1 MTLHRSHSP
10 ARSLPDSPSRSLP
23 DTSSAIGLKAEEHIA
38 RISLLQW
45 EGLGPWALGWVLQH
59 FPSALDFWQ
68 DGKAAQGALSRW
80 CHDRQPLR
88 GKTKDLTAVL
98 SQIEAIHPKR
108 WPVAPKL
115 NRWLENNNHHVLWSL
130 HDERYPEGL
139 LRFNETALRQIAE
152 HPSDAEAHSDHG
164 QTRLAVRACRVLF
177 VEGNPAHLHA
187 HGLAIVGGRACS
199 DRAAELAK
207 DFAAQL
213 ASDGLSIISGMAE
226 GIDAAAHLGAL
237 QAKGV
242 TVAVM
247 GTGIDRNY
255 PRQHLELRQ
264 QIAQQGAVIS
274 HLLPGQ
280 NIEKFRFLQR
290 NRFIAALAVAVLVVQ
305 ARQQSGALSTAQSA
319 VEQGKTVFAVP
330 GSIDDPRSKGCHL
343 LIRQGASLTE
353 RIEDIYSELP
363 WLVRAPRHA
372 LPVEAMPASAAGS
385 ECLSWMTELSQR
397 MGQDAFDVHQ
407 LAALMQSSYEQALVQ
422 SLRWELEGHIRREPN
437 GRYVLKPL

>member
-45 EGLGPWALGWVLQH
+45 EGQGPWALGWVLQH
-59 FPSALDFWQ
+59 FPSASDFWQ
-68 DGKAAQGALSRW
+68 DGHAAQGALARW
-80 CHDRQPLR
+80 CHTRQPLR
-88 GKTKDLTAVL
+88 GKPKDLTAVL
-98 SQIEAIHPKR
+98 RQIEAIHPKR
-108 WPVAPKL
+108 WPIAPKL
-115 NRWLENNNHHVLWSL
+115 YRWLENSNHHVLWSL
-130 HDERYPEGL
+130 HDERYPEAL
-139 LRFNETALRQIAE
+139 LSLNETASRQISE
-152 HPSDAEAHSDHG
+152 DPSDAEAHADHG
-164 QTRLAVRACRVLF
+164 QTRLAVRACRALF
-177 VEGNPAHLHA
+177 VEGNPEHLQA

-199 DRAAELAK
+199 DRAAELAR

-213 ASDGLSIISGMAE
+213 ASNGLSIISGMAE

-330 GSIDDPRSKGCHL
+330 GSIDDPRSKGCHV
-343 LIRQGASLTE
+343 LIRQGACLTE

>member
-1 MTLHRSHSP
+1 MSFHRSHP
-10 ARSLPDSPSRSLP
+10 PTQSLRDA
-23 DTSSAIGLKAEEHIA
+23 SSAIGLRAEEQIA
-38 RISLLQW
+38 RLSLLQS
-45 EGLGPWALGWVLQH
+45 ERLGPWALGWVLQH
-59 FPSALDFWQ
+59 FPSASDFWQ
-68 DGKAAQGALSRW
+68 DGHAAQGALARW
-80 CHDRQPLR
+80 CHTRQPLR
-88 GKTKDLTAVL
+88 GKPKDLTAVL
-98 SQIEAIHPKR
+98 RQIEAIHPKR
-108 WPVAPKL
+108 WPIAPKL
-115 NRWLENNNHHVLWSL
+115 YRWLENNNHHVLWSL
-130 HDERYPEGL
+130 HDERYPEAL
-139 LRFNETALRQIAE
+139 LSLNETASRQISE
-152 HPSDAEAHSDHG
+152 DPSDAEAHADHG
-164 QTRLAVRACRVLF
+164 QTRLAVRACRALF
-177 VEGNPAHLHA
+177 VEGNPEHLQA

-199 DRAAELAK
+199 DRAAELAR

-213 ASDGLSIISGMAE
+213 ASNGLSIISGMAE

-264 QIAQQGAVIS
+264 QIAQQDAVIS

-319 VEQGKTVFAVP
+319 IEQGKTVFAVP
-330 GSIDDPRSKGCHL
+330 GSIDDPRSKGCHV
-343 LIRQGASLTE
+343 LIRQGACLTE

-363 WLVRAPRHA
+363 WLVRALRRA
-372 LPVEAMPASAAGS
+372 LPAEAIPAPAARS
-385 ECLSWMTELSQR
+385 ECLPWIAELSQR

>member
-1 MTLHRSHSP
+1 MSFHRSHP
-10 ARSLPDSPSRSLP
+10 PTQSLRDA
-23 DTSSAIGLKAEEHIA
+23 SSAIGLRAEEQIA
-38 RISLLQW
+38 RLSLLQS
-45 EGLGPWALGWVLQH
+45 ERLGPWALGWVLQH
-59 FPSALDFWQ
+59 FPSASDFWQ
-68 DGKAAQGALSRW
+68 DGHAAQGALARW
-80 CHDRQPLR
+80 CHTRQPLR
-88 GKTKDLTAVL
+88 GKPKDLTAVL
-98 SQIEAIHPKR
+98 RQIEAIHPKR
-108 WPVAPKL
+108 WPIAPKL
-115 NRWLENNNHHVLWSL
+115 YRWLENNNHHVLWSL
-130 HDERYPEGL
+130 HDERYPEAL
-139 LRFNETALRQIAE
+139 LSLNETASRQISE
-152 HPSDAEAHSDHG
+152 DPSDAEAHADHG
-164 QTRLAVRACRVLF
+164 QTRLAVRACRALF
-177 VEGNPAHLHA
+177 VEGNPEHLQA

-199 DRAAELAK
+199 DRAAELAR

-213 ASDGLSIISGMAE
+213 ASNGLSIISGMAE

-319 VEQGKTVFAVP
+319 IEQGKTVFAVP
-330 GSIDDPRSKGCHL
+330 GSIDDPRSKGCHV
-343 LIRQGASLTE
+343 LIRQGACLTE

-363 WLVRAPRHA
+363 WLVRALRRA
-372 LPVEAMPASAAGS
+372 LPAEAIPAPAARS
-385 ECLSWMTELSQR
+385 ECL
-397 MGQDAFDVHQ
+397 
-407 LAALMQSSYEQALVQ
+407 
-422 SLRWELEGHIRREPN
+422 P
-437 GRYVLKPL
+437 

>member
-1 MTLHRSHSP
+1 MSFHRSHP
-10 ARSLPDSPSRSLP
+10 PTQSLRDA
-23 DTSSAIGLKAEEHIA
+23 SSAIGLRAEEQIA
-38 RISLLQW
+38 RLSLLQS
-45 EGLGPWALGWVLQH
+45 ERLGPWALGWVLQH
-59 FPSALDFWQ
+59 FPSASDFWQ
-68 DGKAAQGALSRW
+68 DGHAAQGALARW
-80 CHDRQPLR
+80 CHTRQPLR
-88 GKTKDLTAVL
+88 GKPKDLTAVL
-98 SQIEAIHPKR
+98 RQIEAIHPKR
-108 WPVAPKL
+108 WPIAPKL
-115 NRWLENNNHHVLWSL
+115 YRWLENNNHHVLWSL
-130 HDERYPEGL
+130 HDERYPEAL
-139 LRFNETALRQIAE
+139 LSLNETASRQISE
-152 HPSDAEAHSDHG
+152 DPSDAEAHADHG
-164 QTRLAVRACRVLF
+164 QTRLAVRACRALF
-177 VEGNPAHLHA
+177 VEGNPEHLQA

-199 DRAAELAK
+199 DRAAELAR

-213 ASDGLSIISGMAE
+213 ASNGLSIISGMAE

-264 QIAQQGAVIS
+264 QIAQQDAVIS

-319 VEQGKTVFAVP
+319 IEQGKTVFAVP
-330 GSIDDPRSKGCHL
+330 GSIDDPRSKGCHV
-343 LIRQGASLTE
+343 LIRQGACLTE

-363 WLVRAPRHA
+363 WLVRALRRA
-372 LPVEAMPASAAGS
+372 LPDEAIPEPAARS
-385 ECLSWMTELSQR
+385 ECLPWIAKLSQR

-407 LAALMQSSYEQALVQ
+407 LAALMRSSYEQALVQ

>member
-1 MTLHRSHSP
+1 MSFHRSHP
-10 ARSLPDSPSRSLP
+10 PTQSLRDA
-23 DTSSAIGLKAEEHIA
+23 SSAIGLRAEEQIA
-38 RISLLQW
+38 RLSLLQS
-45 EGLGPWALGWVLQH
+45 ERLGPWALGWVLQH
-59 FPSALDFWQ
+59 FPSASDFWQ
-68 DGKAAQGALSRW
+68 DGHAAQGALARW
-80 CHDRQPLR
+80 CHTRQPLR
-88 GKTKDLTAVL
+88 GKPKDLTAVL
-98 SQIEAIHPKR
+98 RQIEAIHPKR
-108 WPVAPKL
+108 WPIAPKL
-115 NRWLENNNHHVLWSL
+115 YRWLENNNHHVLWSL
-130 HDERYPEGL
+130 HDERYPEAL
-139 LRFNETALRQIAE
+139 LSLNETASRQISE
-152 HPSDAEAHSDHG
+152 DPSDAEAHADHG
-164 QTRLAVRACRVLF
+164 QTRLAVRACRALF
-177 VEGNPAHLHA
+177 VEGNPEHLQA

-199 DRAAELAK
+199 DRAAELAR

-213 ASDGLSIISGMAE
+213 ASNGLSIISGMAE

-319 VEQGKTVFAVP
+319 IEQGKTVFAVP
-330 GSIDDPRSKGCHL
+330 GSIDDPRSKGCHV
-343 LIRQGASLTE
+343 LIRQGACLTE

-363 WLVRAPRHA
+363 WLVRALRRA
-372 LPVEAMPASAAGS
+372 LPAEAIPAPAARS
-385 ECLSWMTELSQR
+385 ECLPWIAELSQR

>member
-1 MTLHRSHSP
+1 MSFHRSHP
-10 ARSLPDSPSRSLP
+10 PTQSLRDA
-23 DTSSAIGLKAEEHIA
+23 SSAIGLRAEEQIA
-38 RISLLQW
+38 RLSLLQS
-45 EGLGPWALGWVLQH
+45 ERLGPWALGWVLQH
-59 FPSALDFWQ
+59 FPSASDFWQ
-68 DGKAAQGALSRW
+68 DGHAAQGALARW
-80 CHDRQPLR
+80 CHTRQPLR
-88 GKTKDLTAVL
+88 GKPKDLTAVL
-98 SQIEAIHPKR
+98 RQIEAIHPKR
-108 WPVAPKL
+108 WPIAPKL
-115 NRWLENNNHHVLWSL
+115 YRWLENNNHHVLWSL
-130 HDERYPEGL
+130 HDERYPEAL
-139 LRFNETALRQIAE
+139 LSLNETASRQISE
-152 HPSDAEAHSDHG
+152 DPSDAEAHADHG
-164 QTRLAVRACRVLF
+164 QTRLAVRACRALF
-177 VEGNPAHLHA
+177 VEGNPEHLQA

-199 DRAAELAK
+199 DRAAELAR

-319 VEQGKTVFAVP
+319 IEQGKTVFAVP
-330 GSIDDPRSKGCHL
+330 GSIDDPRSKGCHV
-343 LIRQGASLTE
+343 LIRQGACLTE

-363 WLVRAPRHA
+363 WLVRALRRA
-372 LPVEAMPASAAGS
+372 LPAEAIPAPAARS
-385 ECLSWMTELSQR
+385 ECLPWIAELSQR

>member
-1 MTLHRSHSP
+1 MSFHRSHP
-10 ARSLPDSPSRSLP
+10 PTQSLRDA
-23 DTSSAIGLKAEEHIA
+23 SSAIGLRAEEQIA
-38 RISLLQW
+38 RLSLLQS
-45 EGLGPWALGWVLQH
+45 ERLGPWALGWVLQH
-59 FPSALDFWQ
+59 FPSASDFWQ
-68 DGKAAQGALSRW
+68 DGHAAQGALARW
-80 CHDRQPLR
+80 CHTRQPLR
-88 GKTKDLTAVL
+88 GKPKDLTAVL
-98 SQIEAIHPKR
+98 RQIEAIHPKR
-108 WPVAPKL
+108 WPIAPKL
-115 NRWLENNNHHVLWSL
+115 YRWLENNNHHVLWSL
-130 HDERYPEGL
+130 LDERYPEAL
-139 LRFNETALRQIAE
+139 LSLNETASRQISE
-152 HPSDAEAHSDHG
+152 DPSDAEAHADHG
-164 QTRLAVRACRVLF
+164 QTRLAVRACRALF
-177 VEGNPAHLHA
+177 VEGNPEHLQA

-199 DRAAELAK
+199 DRAAELAR

-319 VEQGKTVFAVP
+319 IEQGKTVFAVP
-330 GSIDDPRSKGCHL
+330 GSIDDPRSKGCHV
-343 LIRQGASLTE
+343 LIRQGACLTE

-363 WLVRAPRHA
+363 WLVRALRRA
-372 LPVEAMPASAAGS
+372 LPAEAIPAPAARS
-385 ECLSWMTELSQR
+385 ECLPWIAELSQR

>member
-1 MTLHRSHSP
+1 MSFHRSHP
-10 ARSLPDSPSRSLP
+10 PTQSLRDA
-23 DTSSAIGLKAEEHIA
+23 SSAIGLRAEEQIA
-38 RISLLQW
+38 RLSLLQS
-45 EGLGPWALGWVLQH
+45 ERLGPWALGWVLQH
-59 FPSALDFWQ
+59 FPSASDFWQ
-68 DGKAAQGALSRW
+68 DGHSAQGALARW
-80 CHDRQPLR
+80 CHTRQPLR
-88 GKTKDLTAVL
+88 GKPKDLTAVL
-98 SQIEAIHPKR
+98 RQIEAIHPKR
-108 WPVAPKL
+108 WPIAPKL
-115 NRWLENNNHHVLWSL
+115 YRWLENNNHHVLWSL
-130 HDERYPEGL
+130 HDERYPEAL
-139 LRFNETALRQIAE
+139 LSLNETASRQISE
-152 HPSDAEAHSDHG
+152 DPSDAEAHADHG
-164 QTRLAVRACRVLF
+164 QTRLAVRACRALF
-177 VEGNPAHLHA
+177 VEGNPEHLQA

-199 DRAAELAK
+199 DRAAELAR

-213 ASDGLSIISGMAE
+213 ASNGLSIISGMAE

-319 VEQGKTVFAVP
+319 IEQGKTVFAVP
-330 GSIDDPRSKGCHL
+330 GSIDDPRSKGCHV
-343 LIRQGASLTE
+343 LIRQGACLTE

-363 WLVRAPRHA
+363 WLVRALRRA
-372 LPVEAMPASAAGS
+372 LPAEAIPAPAARS
-385 ECLSWMTELSQR
+385 ECLPWIAELSQR

>member
-1 MTLHRSHSP
+1 MSFHRSHP
-10 ARSLPDSPSRSLP
+10 PTQSLRDA
-23 DTSSAIGLKAEEHIA
+23 SSAIGLRAEEQIA
-38 RISLLQW
+38 RLSLLQS
-45 EGLGPWALGWVLQH
+45 ERLGPWALGWVLQH
-59 FPSALDFWQ
+59 FPSASDFWQ
-68 DGKAAQGALSRW
+68 DGHAAQGALARW
-80 CHDRQPLR
+80 CHTRQPLR
-88 GKTKDLTAVL
+88 GKPKDLTAVL
-98 SQIEAIHPKR
+98 RQIEAIHPKR
-108 WPVAPKL
+108 WPIAPKL
-115 NRWLENNNHHVLWSL
+115 YRWLENNNHHVLWSL
-130 HDERYPEGL
+130 HDERYPEAL
-139 LRFNETALRQIAE
+139 LSLNETASRQISE
-152 HPSDAEAHSDHG
+152 DPSDAEAHADHG
-164 QTRLAVRACRVLF
+164 QTRLAVRACRALF
-177 VEGNPAHLHA
+177 VEGNPEHLQA

-199 DRAAELAK
+199 DRAAELAR

-213 ASDGLSIISGMAE
+213 ASNGLSIISGMAE
-226 GIDAAAHLGAL
+226 GIDAAAHLDAL

-319 VEQGKTVFAVP
+319 IEQGKTVFAVP
-330 GSIDDPRSKGCHL
+330 GSIDDPRSKGCHV
-343 LIRQGASLTE
+343 LIRQGACLTE

-363 WLVRAPRHA
+363 WLVRALRRA
-372 LPVEAMPASAAGS
+372 LPAEAIPAPAARS
-385 ECLSWMTELSQR
+385 ECLPWIAELSQR

>member
-1 MTLHRSHSP
+1 MSFHRSHP
-10 ARSLPDSPSRSLP
+10 PTQSLRDA
-23 DTSSAIGLKAEEHIA
+23 SSAIGLRAEEQIA
-38 RISLLQW
+38 RLSLLQS
-45 EGLGPWALGWVLQH
+45 ERLGPWALGWVLQH
-59 FPSALDFWQ
+59 FPSASDFWQ
-68 DGKAAQGALSRW
+68 DGHAAQGALARW
-80 CHDRQPLR
+80 CHTRQPLR
-88 GKTKDLTAVL
+88 GKPKDLTAVL
-98 SQIEAIHPKR
+98 RRIEAIHPKR
-108 WPVAPKL
+108 WPIASKL
-115 NRWLENNNHHVLWSL
+115 YRWLENNNHHVLWSL

-139 LRFNETALRQIAE
+139 LSLNETASRQISE
-152 HPSDAEAHSDHG
+152 EPSDAGAHADHS
-164 QTRLAVRACRVLF
+164 QTRLAVRACRALF
-177 VEGNPAHLHA
+177 VEGNPAHLQA

-199 DRAAELAK
+199 DRAAGLAR

-319 VEQGKTVFAVP
+319 IEQGKTVFAVP

-363 WLVRAPRHA
+363 WLFRALRRA
-372 LPVEAMPASAAGS
+372 LPDEAIPEPAARS
-385 ECLSWMTELSQR
+385 ECLPWIAELSQR

>member
-1 MTLHRSHSP
+1 MSFHRSHP
-10 ARSLPDSPSRSLP
+10 PTQSLRDA
-23 DTSSAIGLKAEEHIA
+23 SSAIGLRAEEQIA
-38 RISLLQW
+38 RLSLLQS
-45 EGLGPWALGWVLQH
+45 ERLGPWALGWVLQH
-59 FPSALDFWQ
+59 FPSASDFWQ
-68 DGKAAQGALSRW
+68 DGHAAQGALARW
-80 CHDRQPLR
+80 CHTRQPLR
-88 GKTKDLTAVL
+88 GKPKDLTAVL
-98 SQIEAIHPKR
+98 RQIEAIHPKR
-108 WPVAPKL
+108 WPIAPKL
-115 NRWLENNNHHVLWSL
+115 YRWLENNNHHVLWSL
-130 HDERYPEGL
+130 HDERYPEAL
-139 LRFNETALRQIAE
+139 LSLNETASRQISE
-152 HPSDAEAHSDHG
+152 DPSDAEAHADHG
-164 QTRLAVRACRVLF
+164 QTRLAVRACRALF
-177 VEGNPAHLHA
+177 VEGNPEHLQA

-199 DRAAELAK
+199 DRAAELAR

-213 ASDGLSIISGMAE
+213 ASNGLSIISGMAE

-319 VEQGKTVFAVP
+319 IEQGKTVFAVP
-330 GSIDDPRSKGCHL
+330 GSIDDPRSKGCHV
-343 LIRQGASLTE
+343 LIRQGACLTE

-363 WLVRAPRHA
+363 WLVRALRRA
-372 LPVEAMPASAAGS
+372 LPAEAIPSPAARS
-385 ECLSWMTELSQR
+385 ECLPWIAELSQR

>member
-1 MTLHRSHSP
+1 MSFHRSHP
-10 ARSLPDSPSRSLP
+10 PTQSLRDA
-23 DTSSAIGLKAEEHIA
+23 SSAIGLRAEEQIA
-38 RISLLQW
+38 RLSLLQS
-45 EGLGPWALGWVLQH
+45 ERLGPWALGWVLQH
-59 FPSALDFWQ
+59 FPSASDFWQ
-68 DGKAAQGALSRW
+68 DGHAAQGALARW
-80 CHDRQPLR
+80 CHTRQPLR
-88 GKTKDLTAVL
+88 GKPKDLTAVL
-98 SQIEAIHPKR
+98 RQIEAIHPKR
-108 WPVAPKL
+108 WPIAPKL
-115 NRWLENNNHHVLWSL
+115 YRWLENNNHHVLWSL
-130 HDERYPEGL
+130 HDERYPEAL
-139 LRFNETALRQIAE
+139 LSLNETASRQISE
-152 HPSDAEAHSDHG
+152 DPSDAEAHADHG
-164 QTRLAVRACRVLF
+164 QTRLAVRACRALF
-177 VEGNPAHLHA
+177 VEGNPEHLKA

-199 DRAAELAK
+199 DRAAELAR

-255 PRQHLELRQ
+255 PREHLELRQ

-290 NRFIAALAVAVLVVQ
+290 NRFIAALAVAALVVQ

-319 VEQGKTVFAVP
+319 IEQGKTVFAVP
-330 GSIDDPRSKGCHL
+330 GSIDDPRSKGCHV
-343 LIRQGASLTE
+343 LIRQGACLTE

-363 WLVRAPRHA
+363 WLVRALRRA
-372 LPVEAMPASAAGS
+372 LPAEAIPAPAARS
-385 ECLSWMTELSQR
+385 ECLPWIAELSQR

>member
-1 MTLHRSHSP
+1 MSFHRSHP
-10 ARSLPDSPSRSLP
+10 PTQSLRDA
-23 DTSSAIGLKAEEHIA
+23 SSAIGLRAEEQIA
-38 RISLLQW
+38 RLSLLQS
-45 EGLGPWALGWVLQH
+45 ERLGPWALGWVLQH
-59 FPSALDFWQ
+59 FPSASDFWQ
-68 DGKAAQGALSRW
+68 DGHAAQGALARW
-80 CHDRQPLR
+80 CHTRQPLR
-88 GKTKDLTAVL
+88 GKPKDLTAVL
-98 SQIEAIHPKR
+98 RQIEAIHPKR
-108 WPVAPKL
+108 WPIAPKL
-115 NRWLENNNHHVLWSL
+115 YRWLENNNHHVLWSL
-130 HDERYPEGL
+130 HDERYPEAL
-139 LRFNETALRQIAE
+139 LSLNETASRQISE
-152 HPSDAEAHSDHG
+152 DPSDAEAHADHG
-164 QTRLAVRACRVLF
+164 QTRLAVRACRALF
-177 VEGNPAHLHA
+177 VEGNPEHLKA

-199 DRAAELAK
+199 DRAAELAR

-319 VEQGKTVFAVP
+319 IEQGKTVFAVP
-330 GSIDDPRSKGCHL
+330 GSIDDPRSKGCHV
-343 LIRQGASLTE
+343 LIRQGACLTE

-363 WLVRAPRHA
+363 WLVRALRRA
-372 LPVEAMPASAAGS
+372 LPAEAIPAPAARS
-385 ECLSWMTELSQR
+385 ECLPWIAELSQR

>member
-1 MTLHRSHSP
+1 MSFHRSHP
-10 ARSLPDSPSRSLP
+10 PTQSLRDA
-23 DTSSAIGLKAEEHIA
+23 SSAIGLRAEEQIA
-38 RISLLQW
+38 RLSLLQS
-45 EGLGPWALGWVLQH
+45 ERLGPWALGWILQH
-59 FPSALDFWQ
+59 FPSASDFWQ
-68 DGKAAQGALSRW
+68 DGHAAQGALARW
-80 CHDRQPLR
+80 CHTRQPLR
-88 GKTKDLTAVL
+88 GKPKDLTAVL
-98 SQIEAIHPKR
+98 RQIEAIHPKR
-108 WPVAPKL
+108 WPIAPKL
-115 NRWLENNNHHVLWSL
+115 YRWLENNNHHVLWSL
-130 HDERYPEGL
+130 HDERYPEAL
-139 LRFNETALRQIAE
+139 LSLNETASRQISE
-152 HPSDAEAHSDHG
+152 DPSDAEAHADHG
-164 QTRLAVRACRVLF
+164 QTRLAVRACRALF
-177 VEGNPAHLHA
+177 VEGNPEHLQA

-199 DRAAELAK
+199 DRAAELAR

-319 VEQGKTVFAVP
+319 IEQGKTVFAVP
-330 GSIDDPRSKGCHL
+330 GSIDDPRSKGCHV
-343 LIRQGASLTE
+343 LIRQGACLTE

-363 WLVRAPRHA
+363 WLVRALRRA
-372 LPVEAMPASAAGS
+372 LPAEAIPAPAARS
-385 ECLSWMTELSQR
+385 ECLPWIAELSQR

>member
-1 MTLHRSHSP
+1 MSFHRSHP
-10 ARSLPDSPSRSLP
+10 PTQSLRDA
-23 DTSSAIGLKAEEHIA
+23 SSAIGLRAEEQIA
-38 RISLLQW
+38 RLSLLQS
-45 EGLGPWALGWVLQH
+45 ERLGPWALGWVLQH
-59 FPSALDFWQ
+59 FPSASDFWQ
-68 DGKAAQGALSRW
+68 DGHAAQGALARW
-80 CHDRQPLR
+80 CHTRQPLR
-88 GKTKDLTAVL
+88 GKPKDLTAVL
-98 SQIEAIHPKR
+98 RQIEGIHPKR
-108 WPVAPKL
+108 WPIAPKL
-115 NRWLENNNHHVLWSL
+115 YRWLENNNHHVLWSL
-130 HDERYPEGL
+130 HDERYPEAL
-139 LRFNETALRQIAE
+139 LSLNETASRQISE
-152 HPSDAEAHSDHG
+152 DPSDAEAHADHG
-164 QTRLAVRACRVLF
+164 QTRLAVRACRALF
-177 VEGNPAHLHA
+177 VEGNPEHLQA
-187 HGLAIVGGRACS
+187 QGLAIVGGRACS
-199 DRAAELAK
+199 DRAAELAR

-319 VEQGKTVFAVP
+319 IEQGKTVFAVP
-330 GSIDDPRSKGCHL
+330 GSIDDPRSKGCHV
-343 LIRQGASLTE
+343 LIRQGACLTE

-363 WLVRAPRHA
+363 WLVRALRRA
-372 LPVEAMPASAAGS
+372 LPAEAIPAPAARS
-385 ECLSWMTELSQR
+385 ECLPWIAELSQR

>member
-1 MTLHRSHSP
+1 MSFHRSHP
-10 ARSLPDSPSRSLP
+10 PTQSLRDA
-23 DTSSAIGLKAEEHIA
+23 SSAIGLRAEEQIA
-38 RISLLQW
+38 RLSLLQS
-45 EGLGPWALGWVLQH
+45 ERLGPWALGWVLQH
-59 FPSALDFWQ
+59 FPSASDFWQ
-68 DGKAAQGALSRW
+68 DGHAAQGALARW
-80 CHDRQPLR
+80 CHTRQPLR
-88 GKTKDLTAVL
+88 GKPKDLTAVL
-98 SQIEAIHPKR
+98 RQIEAIHPKR
-108 WPVAPKL
+108 WPIAPKL
-115 NRWLENNNHHVLWSL
+115 YRWLENNNHHVLWSL
-130 HDERYPEGL
+130 HDERYPEAL
-139 LRFNETALRQIAE
+139 LSLNETASRQISE
-152 HPSDAEAHSDHG
+152 DPSDAEAHEDHG
-164 QTRLAVRACRVLF
+164 QTRLAVRACRALF
-177 VEGNPAHLHA
+177 VEGNPEHLQA

-199 DRAAELAK
+199 DRAAELAR

-213 ASDGLSIISGMAE
+213 ASNGLSIISGMAE

-319 VEQGKTVFAVP
+319 IEQGKTVFAVP
-330 GSIDDPRSKGCHL
+330 GSIDDPRSKGCHV
-343 LIRQGASLTE
+343 LIRQGACLTE

-363 WLVRAPRHA
+363 WLVRALRRA
-372 LPVEAMPASAAGS
+372 LPAEAIPAPAARS
-385 ECLSWMTELSQR
+385 ECLPWIAELSQR

>member
-1 MTLHRSHSP
+1 
-10 ARSLPDSPSRSLP
+10 
-23 DTSSAIGLKAEEHIA
+23 
-38 RISLLQW
+38 
-45 EGLGPWALGWVLQH
+45 VL
-59 FPSALDFWQ
+59 
-68 DGKAAQGALSRW
+68 R
-80 CHDRQPLR
+80 
-88 GKTKDLTAVL
+88 
-98 SQIEAIHPKR
+98 QIEAIHPKR
-108 WPVAPKL
+108 WPIAPKL
-115 NRWLENNNHHVLWSL
+115 YRWLENSNHHVLWSL
-130 HDERYPEGL
+130 HDERYPEAL
-139 LRFNETALRQIAE
+139 LSLNETASRQISE
-152 HPSDAEAHSDHG
+152 DPSDAGAHADHG
-164 QTRLAVRACRVLF
+164 QTRLAVRACRALF
-177 VEGNPAHLHA
+177 VEGNPEHLQA

-199 DRAAELAK
+199 DRAAELAR

-319 VEQGKTVFAVP
+319 IEQGKTVFAVP
-330 GSIDDPRSKGCHL
+330 GSIDDPRSKGCHV
-343 LIRQGASLTE
+343 LIRQGACLTE

-363 WLVRAPRHA
+363 WLVRALRRA
-372 LPVEAMPASAAGS
+372 LPAEAIPAPAARS
-385 ECLSWMTELSQR
+385 ECLPWIAELSQR

>member
-1 MTLHRSHSP
+1 MSFHRSHP
-10 ARSLPDSPSRSLP
+10 PTQSLRDA
-23 DTSSAIGLKAEEHIA
+23 SSAIGLRAEEQIA
-38 RISLLQW
+38 RLSLLQS
-45 EGLGPWALGWVLQH
+45 ERLGPWALGWVLQH
-59 FPSALDFWQ
+59 FPSASDFWQ
-68 DGKAAQGALSRW
+68 DGHAAQGALARW
-80 CHDRQPLR
+80 CHTRQPLR
-88 GKTKDLTAVL
+88 GKPKDLTAVL
-98 SQIEAIHPKR
+98 RQIEAIHPKR
-108 WPVAPKL
+108 WPIAPKL
-115 NRWLENNNHHVLWSL
+115 YRWLENNNHHVLWSL
-130 HDERYPEGL
+130 HDERYPEAL
-139 LRFNETALRQIAE
+139 LRLNETASRQISE
-152 HPSDAEAHSDHG
+152 DPSDAEAHADHG
-164 QTRLAVRACRVLF
+164 QTRLAVRACRALF
-177 VEGNPAHLHA
+177 VEGNPEHLQA

-199 DRAAELAK
+199 DRAAELAR

-213 ASDGLSIISGMAE
+213 ASNGLSIISGMAE

-319 VEQGKTVFAVP
+319 IEQGKTVFAVP
-330 GSIDDPRSKGCHL
+330 GSIDDPRSKGCHV
-343 LIRQGASLTE
+343 LIRQGACLTE

-363 WLVRAPRHA
+363 WLVRALRRA
-372 LPVEAMPASAAGS
+372 LPAEAIPAPAARS
-385 ECLSWMTELSQR
+385 ECLPWIAELSQR

>member
-1 MTLHRSHSP
+1 MSFHRSHP
-10 ARSLPDSPSRSLP
+10 PTQSLRDA
-23 DTSSAIGLKAEEHIA
+23 SSAIGLRAEEQIA
-38 RISLLQW
+38 RLSLLQS
-45 EGLGPWALGWVLQH
+45 ERLGPWALGWVLQH
-59 FPSALDFWQ
+59 FPSASDFWQ
-68 DGKAAQGALSRW
+68 DGHAAQGALARW
-80 CHDRQPLR
+80 CHTRQPLR
-88 GKTKDLTAVL
+88 GKPKDLTAVL
-98 SQIEAIHPKR
+98 RQIEAIHPKR
-108 WPVAPKL
+108 WPIAPKL
-115 NRWLENNNHHVLWSL
+115 YRWLENNNHHVLWSL
-130 HDERYPEGL
+130 HDERYPEAFL
-139 LRFNETALRQIAE
+139 SLNETASRQISE
-152 HPSDAEAHSDHG
+152 DPSDAEAHADHG
-164 QTRLAVRACRVLF
+164 QTRLAVRACRALF
-177 VEGNPAHLHA
+177 VEGNPEHLQA

-199 DRAAELAK
+199 DRAAELAR

-213 ASDGLSIISGMAE
+213 ASNGLSIISGMAE

-305 ARQQSGALSTAQSA
+305 ARLQSGALSTAQSA
-319 VEQGKTVFAVP
+319 IEQGKTVFAVP
-330 GSIDDPRSKGCHL
+330 GSIDDPRSKGCHV
-343 LIRQGASLTE
+343 LIRQGACLTE

-363 WLVRAPRHA
+363 WLVRALRRA
-372 LPVEAMPASAAGS
+372 LPAEAIPAPAARS
-385 ECLSWMTELSQR
+385 ECLPWIAELSQR

>member
-1 MTLHRSHSP
+1 MSFHRSHP
-10 ARSLPDSPSRSLP
+10 PTQSLRDA
-23 DTSSAIGLKAEEHIA
+23 SSAIGLRAEEQIA
-38 RISLLQW
+38 RLSLLQS
-45 EGLGPWALGWVLQH
+45 ERLGPWALGWVLQH
-59 FPSALDFWQ
+59 FPSASDFWQ
-68 DGKAAQGALSRW
+68 DGHAAQGALARW
-80 CHDRQPLR
+80 CHTRQPLR
-88 GKTKDLTAVL
+88 GKPKDLTAVHR
-98 SQIEAIHPKR
+98 QIEAIHPKR
-108 WPVAPKL
+108 WPIAPKL
-115 NRWLENNNHHVLWSL
+115 YRWLENNNHHVLWSL
-130 HDERYPEGL
+130 HDERYPEAL
-139 LRFNETALRQIAE
+139 LSLNETASRQISE
-152 HPSDAEAHSDHG
+152 DPSDAEAHADHG
-164 QTRLAVRACRVLF
+164 QTRLAVRACRALF
-177 VEGNPAHLHA
+177 VEGNPEHLQA

-199 DRAAELAK
+199 DRAAELAR

-319 VEQGKTVFAVP
+319 IEQGKTVFAVP
-330 GSIDDPRSKGCHL
+330 GSIDDPRSKGCHV
-343 LIRQGASLTE
+343 LIRQGACLTE

-363 WLVRAPRHA
+363 WLVRALRRA
-372 LPVEAMPASAAGS
+372 LPAEAIPAPAARS
-385 ECLSWMTELSQR
+385 ECLPWIAELSQR

>member
-1 MTLHRSHSP
+1 MSFHRSHP
-10 ARSLPDSPSRSLP
+10 PTQSLRDA
-23 DTSSAIGLKAEEHIA
+23 SSAIGLRAEEQIA
-38 RISLLQW
+38 RLSLLQS
-45 EGLGPWALGWVLQH
+45 ERLGPWALGWVLQH
-59 FPSALDFWQ
+59 FPSASDFWQ
-68 DGKAAQGALSRW
+68 DGHAAQGALARW
-80 CHDRQPLR
+80 CHTRQPLR
-88 GKTKDLTAVL
+88 GKPKDLTAVL
-98 SQIEAIHPKR
+98 RQIEAIHPKR
-108 WPVAPKL
+108 WPIAPKL
-115 NRWLENNNHHVLWSL
+115 YRWLENSNHHVLWSL
-130 HDERYPEGL
+130 HDERYPEAL
-139 LRFNETALRQIAE
+139 LSLNETASRQISE
-152 HPSDAEAHSDHG
+152 DPSDAEAHADHG
-164 QTRLAVRACRVLF
+164 QTRLAVRACRALF
-177 VEGNPAHLHA
+177 VEGNPEHLQA

-199 DRAAELAK
+199 DRAAELAR

-290 NRFIAALAVAVLVVQ
+290 NRYIAALAVAVLVVQ

-319 VEQGKTVFAVP
+319 IEQGKTVFAVP
-330 GSIDDPRSKGCHL
+330 GSIDDPRSKGCHV
-343 LIRQGASLTE
+343 LIRQGACLTE

-363 WLVRAPRHA
+363 WLVRAPRRA
-372 LPVEAMPASAAGS
+372 LPAEAIPAPAARS
-385 ECLSWMTELSQR
+385 ECLPWIAELSQR

>member
-1 MTLHRSHSP
+1 MSFHRSHP
-10 ARSLPDSPSRSLP
+10 PTQSLRDA
-23 DTSSAIGLKAEEHIA
+23 SSAIGLRAEEQIA
-38 RISLLQW
+38 RLSLLQS
-45 EGLGPWALGWVLQH
+45 ERLGPWALGWVLQH
-59 FPSALDFWQ
+59 FPSASDFWQ
-68 DGKAAQGALSRW
+68 DGHAAQGALARW
-80 CHDRQPLR
+80 CHTRQPLR
-88 GKTKDLTAVL
+88 GKPKDLTAVL
-98 SQIEAIHPKR
+98 RQIEAIHPKR
-108 WPVAPKL
+108 WPIAPKL
-115 NRWLENNNHHVLWSL
+115 YRWLENNNHHVLWSL
-130 HDERYPEGL
+130 HDERYPEAL
-139 LRFNETALRQIAE
+139 LSLNETASRQISE
-152 HPSDAEAHSDHG
+152 DPSDAEAHADHG
-164 QTRLAVRACRVLF
+164 QTRLAVRACRALF
-177 VEGNPAHLHA
+177 VEGNPEHLQA

-199 DRAAELAK
+199 DRAAELAR

-330 GSIDDPRSKGCHL
+330 GSIDDPRSKGCHV
-343 LIRQGASLTE
+343 LIRQGACLTE

-363 WLVRAPRHA
+363 WLVRALRRA
-372 LPVEAMPASAAGS
+372 LPAEAIPAPAARS
-385 ECLSWMTELSQR
+385 ECLPWIAELSQR

>member
-1 MTLHRSHSP
+1 MSFHRSHP
-10 ARSLPDSPSRSLP
+10 PTQSLRDA
-23 DTSSAIGLKAEEHIA
+23 SSAIGLRAEEQIA
-38 RISLLQW
+38 RLSLLQS
-45 EGLGPWALGWVLQH
+45 ERLGPWALGWVLQH
-59 FPSALDFWQ
+59 FPSASDFWQ
-68 DGKAAQGALSRW
+68 DGHAAQGALARW
-80 CHDRQPLR
+80 CHTRQPLR
-88 GKTKDLTAVL
+88 GKPKDLTAVL
-98 SQIEAIHPKR
+98 RQIEAIHPKR
-108 WPVAPKL
+108 WPIAPKL
-115 NRWLENNNHHVLWSL
+115 YRWLENSNHHVLWSL
-130 HDERYPEGL
+130 HDERYPEAL
-139 LRFNETALRQIAE
+139 LSLNETASRQISE
-152 HPSDAEAHSDHG
+152 DPSDAEAHADHG
-164 QTRLAVRACRVLF
+164 QTRLAVRACRALF
-177 VEGNPAHLHA
+177 VEGNPEHLQA
-187 HGLAIVGGRACS
+187 HGLAIVGGRAYS
-199 DRAAELAK
+199 DRAAELAR

-213 ASDGLSIISGMAE
+213 ASNGLSIISGMAE

-319 VEQGKTVFAVP
+319 IEQGKTVFAVP
-330 GSIDDPRSKGCHL
+330 GSIDDPRSKGCHV
-343 LIRQGASLTE
+343 LIRQGACLTE

-363 WLVRAPRHA
+363 WLVRALRRA
-372 LPVEAMPASAAGS
+372 LPAEAIPAPAARS
-385 ECLSWMTELSQR
+385 ECLPWIAELSQR

>member
-1 MTLHRSHSP
+1 MSFHRSHP
-10 ARSLPDSPSRSLP
+10 PTQSLRDA
-23 DTSSAIGLKAEEHIA
+23 SSAIGLRAEEQIA
-38 RISLLQW
+38 RLSLLQS
-45 EGLGPWALGWVLQH
+45 ERLGPWALGWVLQH
-59 FPSALDFWQ
+59 FPSASDFWQ
-68 DGKAAQGALSRW
+68 DGHAAQGALARW
-80 CHDRQPLR
+80 CHTRQPLR
-88 GKTKDLTAVL
+88 GKPKDLTAVL
-98 SQIEAIHPKR
+98 RQIEAIHPKR
-108 WPVAPKL
+108 WPIAPKL
-115 NRWLENNNHHVLWSL
+115 YRWLENSNHHVLWSL
-130 HDERYPEGL
+130 HDERYPEAL
-139 LRFNETALRQIAE
+139 LSLNETASRQISE
-152 HPSDAEAHSDHG
+152 DPSDAEAHADHG
-164 QTRLAVRACRVLF
+164 QTRLAVRACRALF
-177 VEGNPAHLHA
+177 VEGNPEHLQA

-199 DRAAELAK
+199 DRAAELAR

-213 ASDGLSIISGMAE
+213 ASNGLSIISGMAE

-319 VEQGKTVFAVP
+319 IEQGKTVFAVP
-330 GSIDDPRSKGCHL
+330 GSIDDPRSKGCHV
-343 LIRQGASLTE
+343 LIRQGACLTE

-363 WLVRAPRHA
+363 WLVRALRRA
-372 LPVEAMPASAAGS
+372 LPAEAIPAPAARS
-385 ECLSWMTELSQR
+385 ECLPWIAELSQR

>member
-1 MTLHRSHSP
+1 MSFHRSHP
-10 ARSLPDSPSRSLP
+10 PTQSLRDA
-23 DTSSAIGLKAEEHIA
+23 SSAIGLRAEEQIA
-38 RISLLQW
+38 RLSLLQS
-45 EGLGPWALGWVLQH
+45 ERLGPWALGWVLQH
-59 FPSALDFWQ
+59 FPSASDFWQ
-68 DGKAAQGALSRW
+68 DGHAAQGALARW
-80 CHDRQPLR
+80 CHTRQPLR
-88 GKTKDLTAVL
+88 GKPKDLTAVL
-98 SQIEAIHPKR
+98 RQIEAIHPKR
-108 WPVAPKL
+108 WPIAPKL
-115 NRWLENNNHHVLWSL
+115 YRWLENNNHHVLWSL
-130 HDERYPEGL
+130 HDERYPEAL
-139 LRFNETALRQIAE
+139 LSLNETASRQISE
-152 HPSDAEAHSDHG
+152 DPSDAEAHADHG
-164 QTRLAVRACRVLF
+164 QTRLAVRACRALF
-177 VEGNPAHLHA
+177 VEGNPEHLQA

-199 DRAAELAK
+199 DRAAELAR

-213 ASDGLSIISGMAE
+213 ASNGLSIISGMAE

-264 QIAQQGAVIS
+264 QIAQQDAVIS

-319 VEQGKTVFAVP
+319 IEQGKTVFAVP
-330 GSIDDPRSKGCHL
+330 GSIDDPRSKGCHV
-343 LIRQGASLTE
+343 LIRQGACLTE

-363 WLVRAPRHA
+363 WLVRALRRA
-372 LPVEAMPASAAGS
+372 LPAEAIPSPAARS
-385 ECLSWMTELSQR
+385 ECLPWIAELSQR

>member
-1 MTLHRSHSP
+1 MSFHRSHP
-10 ARSLPDSPSRSLP
+10 PTQSLADA
-23 DTSSAIGLKAEEHIA
+23 SSAIGLRAEEQIA
-38 RISLLQW
+38 RLSLLQS
-45 EGLGPWALGWVLQH
+45 ERLGPWALGWVLQH
-59 FPSALDFWQ
+59 FPSASDFWQ
-68 DGKAAQGALSRW
+68 DGHAAQGALARW
-80 CHDRQPLR
+80 CHTRQPLR
-88 GKTKDLTAVL
+88 GKPKDLTAVL
-98 SQIEAIHPKR
+98 RQIEAIHPKR
-108 WPVAPKL
+108 WPIASKL
-115 NRWLENNNHHVLWSL
+115 YRWLENNNHHVLWSL
-130 HDERYPEGL
+130 HDERYPEAL
-139 LRFNETALRQIAE
+139 LSLNETASRQISE
-152 HPSDAEAHSDHG
+152 DPSDAEAHADHG
-164 QTRLAVRACRVLF
+164 QTRLAVRACRALF
-177 VEGNPAHLHA
+177 VEGNPAHLQA

-199 DRAAELAK
+199 DRAAELAR

-319 VEQGKTVFAVP
+319 IEQGKTVFAVP
-330 GSIDDPRSKGCHL
+330 GSIDDPRSKGCHV
-343 LIRQGASLTE
+343 LIRQGACLTE

-363 WLVRAPRHA
+363 WLVRALRRA
-372 LPVEAMPASAAGS
+372 LPDEAIPEPAARS
-385 ECLSWMTELSQR
+385 ECLPWIAELSQR

>member
-1 MTLHRSHSP
+1 MSFHRSHP
-10 ARSLPDSPSRSLP
+10 PTQSLRDA
-23 DTSSAIGLKAEEHIA
+23 SSAIGLRAEEQIA
-38 RISLLQW
+38 RLSLLQS
-45 EGLGPWALGWVLQH
+45 ERLGPWALGWVLQH
-59 FPSALDFWQ
+59 FPSASDFWQ
-68 DGKAAQGALSRW
+68 DGHAAQGALARW
-80 CHDRQPLR
+80 CHTRQPLR
-88 GKTKDLTAVL
+88 GKPKDLTAVL
-98 SQIEAIHPKR
+98 RQIEAIHPKR
-108 WPVAPKL
+108 WPIAPKL
-115 NRWLENNNHHVLWSL
+115 YRWLENNNHHVLWSL
-130 HDERYPEGL
+130 HDERYPEAL
-139 LRFNETALRQIAE
+139 LSLNETASRQISE
-152 HPSDAEAHSDHG
+152 DPSDAEAHADHG
-164 QTRLAVRACRVLF
+164 QTRLAVRACRDLF
-177 VEGNPAHLHA
+177 VEGNPEHLQA

-199 DRAAELAK
+199 DRAAELAR

-213 ASDGLSIISGMAE
+213 ASNGLSIISGMAE

-319 VEQGKTVFAVP
+319 IEQGKTVFAVP
-330 GSIDDPRSKGCHL
+330 GSIDDPRSKGCHV
-343 LIRQGASLTE
+343 LIRQGACLTE

-363 WLVRAPRHA
+363 WLVRALRRA
-372 LPVEAMPASAAGS
+372 LPAEAIPAPAARS
-385 ECLSWMTELSQR
+385 ECLPWIAELSQR

>member
-1 MTLHRSHSP
+1 MSFHRSHP
-10 ARSLPDSPSRSLP
+10 PTQSLRDA
-23 DTSSAIGLKAEEHIA
+23 SSAIGLRAEEQIA
-38 RISLLQW
+38 RLSLLQS
-45 EGLGPWALGWVLQH
+45 ERLGPWALGWVLQH
-59 FPSALDFWQ
+59 FPSASDFWQ
-68 DGKAAQGALSRW
+68 DGHAAQGALARW
-80 CHDRQPLR
+80 CHTRQPLR
-88 GKTKDLTAVL
+88 GKPKDLTAVL
-98 SQIEAIHPKR
+98 RQIEAIHPKR
-108 WPVAPKL
+108 WPIAPKL
-115 NRWLENNNHHVLWSL
+115 YRWLENNNHHVLWSL
-130 HDERYPEGL
+130 LDERYPEAL
-139 LRFNETALRQIAE
+139 LSLNETASRQISE
-152 HPSDAEAHSDHG
+152 DPSDAEAHADHG
-164 QTRLAVRACRVLF
+164 QTRLAVRACRALF
-177 VEGNPAHLHA
+177 VEGNPDHLKA

-199 DRAAELAK
+199 DRAAELAR

-319 VEQGKTVFAVP
+319 IEQGKTVFAVP
-330 GSIDDPRSKGCHL
+330 GSIDDPRSKGCHV
-343 LIRQGASLTE
+343 LIRQGACLTE

-363 WLVRAPRHA
+363 WLVRALRRA
-372 LPVEAMPASAAGS
+372 LPAEAIPTPAARS
-385 ECLSWMTELSQR
+385 ECLPWIAELSQR

>member
-1 MTLHRSHSP
+1 MSFHRSHP
-10 ARSLPDSPSRSLP
+10 PTQSLRDA
-23 DTSSAIGLKAEEHIA
+23 SSAIGLRAEEQIA
-38 RISLLQW
+38 RLSLLQS
-45 EGLGPWALGWVLQH
+45 ERLGPWALGWVLQH
-59 FPSALDFWQ
+59 FPSASDFWQ
-68 DGKAAQGALSRW
+68 DGHAAQGALARW
-80 CHDRQPLR
+80 CHTRQPLR
-88 GKTKDLTAVL
+88 GKPKDLTAVIR
-98 SQIEAIHPKR
+98 QIEAIHPKR
-108 WPVAPKL
+108 WPIAPKL
-115 NRWLENNNHHVLWSL
+115 YRWLENNNHHVLWSL
-130 HDERYPEGL
+130 HDERYPEAL
-139 LRFNETALRQIAE
+139 LSLNETASRQISE
-152 HPSDAEAHSDHG
+152 DPSDAEAHADHG
-164 QTRLAVRACRVLF
+164 QTRLAVRACRALF
-177 VEGNPAHLHA
+177 VEGNPEHLQA

-199 DRAAELAK
+199 DRAAELAR

-213 ASDGLSIISGMAE
+213 ASNGLSIISGMAE

-319 VEQGKTVFAVP
+319 IEQGKTVFAVP
-330 GSIDDPRSKGCHL
+330 GSIDDPRSKGCHV
-343 LIRQGASLTE
+343 LIRQGACLTE

-363 WLVRAPRHA
+363 WLVRALRRA
-372 LPVEAMPASAAGS
+372 LPAEAIPAPAARS
-385 ECLSWMTELSQR
+385 ECLPWIAELSQR

>member
-1 MTLHRSHSP
+1 MSFHRSHP
-10 ARSLPDSPSRSLP
+10 PTQSLRDA
-23 DTSSAIGLKAEEHIA
+23 SSAIGLRAEEQIA
-38 RISLLQW
+38 RLSLLQS
-45 EGLGPWALGWVLQH
+45 ERLGPWALGWVLQH
-59 FPSALDFWQ
+59 FPSASDFWQ
-68 DGKAAQGALSRW
+68 DGHAAQGALARW
-80 CHDRQPLR
+80 CHTRQPLR
-88 GKTKDLTAVL
+88 GKPKDLTAVL
-98 SQIEAIHPKR
+98 RQIEAIHPKR
-108 WPVAPKL
+108 WPIAPKL
-115 NRWLENNNHHVLWSL
+115 YRWLENNNHHVLWSL
-130 HDERYPEGL
+130 HDERYPEAL
-139 LRFNETALRQIAE
+139 LSLNETASRQISE
-152 HPSDAEAHSDHG
+152 DPSDAEAHADHG
-164 QTRLAVRACRVLF
+164 QTRLAVRACRALF
-177 VEGNPAHLHA
+177 VEGNPEHLKA

-199 DRAAELAK
+199 DRAAELAR

-255 PRQHLELRQ
+255 PREHLELRQ

-319 VEQGKTVFAVP
+319 IEQGKTVFAVP
-330 GSIDDPRSKGCHL
+330 GSIDDPRSKGCHV
-343 LIRQGASLTE
+343 LIRQGACLTE

-363 WLVRAPRHA
+363 WLVRALRRA
-372 LPVEAMPASAAGS
+372 LPAEAIPAPAARS
-385 ECLSWMTELSQR
+385 ECLPWIAELSQR

>member
-1 MTLHRSHSP
+1 MSFHRSHP
-10 ARSLPDSPSRSLP
+10 PTQSLRDA
-23 DTSSAIGLKAEEHIA
+23 SSAIGLRAEEQIA
-38 RISLLQW
+38 RLSLLQS
-45 EGLGPWALGWVLQH
+45 ERLGPWALGWVLQH
-59 FPSALDFWQ
+59 FPSASDFWQ
-68 DGKAAQGALSRW
+68 DGHAAQGALARW
-80 CHDRQPLR
+80 CHTRQPLR
-88 GKTKDLTAVL
+88 GKPKDLTAVL
-98 SQIEAIHPKR
+98 RQIEAIHPKR
-108 WPVAPKL
+108 WPIAPKL
-115 NRWLENNNHHVLWSL
+115 YRWLENNNHHVLWSL
-130 HDERYPEGL
+130 HDERYPEAL
-139 LRFNETALRQIAE
+139 LSLNETASRQISE
-152 HPSDAEAHSDHG
+152 DPSNAEAHADHG
-164 QTRLAVRACRVLF
+164 QTRLAVRACRALF
-177 VEGNPAHLHA
+177 VEGNPEHLQA

-199 DRAAELAK
+199 DRAAELAR

-319 VEQGKTVFAVP
+319 IEQGKTVFAVP
-330 GSIDDPRSKGCHL
+330 GSIDDPRSKGCHV
-343 LIRQGASLTE
+343 LIRQGACLTE

-363 WLVRAPRHA
+363 WLVRALRRA
-372 LPVEAMPASAAGS
+372 LPAEAIPAPAARS
-385 ECLSWMTELSQR
+385 ECLPWIAELSQR

>member
-1 MTLHRSHSP
+1 MSFHRSHP
-10 ARSLPDSPSRSLP
+10 PTQSLRDA
-23 DTSSAIGLKAEEHIA
+23 SSAIGLRAEEQIA
-38 RISLLQW
+38 RLSLLQS
-45 EGLGPWALGWVLQH
+45 ERLGPWALGWVLQH
-59 FPSALDFWQ
+59 FPSASDFWQ
-68 DGKAAQGALSRW
+68 DGHAAQGALARW
-80 CHDRQPLR
+80 CHTRQPLR
-88 GKTKDLTAVL
+88 GKPKDLTAVL
-98 SQIEAIHPKR
+98 RQIEAIHPKR
-108 WPVAPKL
+108 WPIAPKL
-115 NRWLENNNHHVLWSL
+115 YRWLENNNHHVLWSL
-130 HDERYPEGL
+130 HDERYPEAL
-139 LRFNETALRQIAE
+139 LSLNETASRQISE
-152 HPSDAEAHSDHG
+152 DPSDAEAHADHG
-164 QTRLAVRACRVLF
+164 QTRLAVRACRALF
-177 VEGNPAHLHA
+177 VEGNPEHLQA

-319 VEQGKTVFAVP
+319 IEQGKTVFAVP
-330 GSIDDPRSKGCHL
+330 GSIDDPRSKGCHV
-343 LIRQGASLTE
+343 LIRQGACLTE

-363 WLVRAPRHA
+363 WLVRALRRA
-372 LPVEAMPASAAGS
+372 LPAEAIPAPAARS
-385 ECLSWMTELSQR
+385 ECLPWIAELSQR